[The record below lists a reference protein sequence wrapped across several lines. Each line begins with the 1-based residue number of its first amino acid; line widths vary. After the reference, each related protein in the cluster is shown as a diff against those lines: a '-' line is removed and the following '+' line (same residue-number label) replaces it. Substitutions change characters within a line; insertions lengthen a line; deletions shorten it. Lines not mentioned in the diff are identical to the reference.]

1 MNNPVLELEKYGQS
15 VWLDNISRSMIKKSE
30 LQNLIKTIGLKGVTS
45 NPTIF
50 QKAIGSGTDYD
61 DHIKSL
67 LHENPDLTAGE
78 LFEELAVKDIQDA
91 TDILSAVYHKTNGY
105 DGFVSIEVSPELAY
119 DTEATIQE
127 ARRLYNKVG
136 RPNVMVKI
144 PATKEGIPAI
154 RKMISEGVNINIT
167 LIFSPKVYE
176 DVVDAYISGLED
188 RIKQGKN
195 IKSISSVASFF
206 ISRIDTMVDKEL
218 DKVNNEDLK
227 GKIAIANAK
236 LVYQNSKKLFGSERF
251 KKLEKNGAKLQRLLW
266 ASTSTK
272 NPNYSDTIYVE
283 ELIGKDTIN
292 TLPPATIEAYKDHGK
307 PASRIESMIEEAKT
321 QMENLADL
329 NIDFENVTKRLTE
342 EGVILFANSFRE
354 LMQAIEEKKNA
365 ILVDIK

>member
-1 MNNPVLELEKYGQS
+1 
-15 VWLDNISRSMIKKSE
+15 
-30 LQNLIKTIGLKGVTS
+30 
-45 NPTIF
+45 
-50 QKAIGSGTDYD
+50 
-61 DHIKSL
+61 
-67 LHENPDLTAGE
+67 
-78 LFEELAVKDIQDA
+78 
-91 TDILSAVYHKTNGY
+91 
-105 DGFVSIEVSPELAY
+105 
-119 DTEATIQE
+119 
-127 ARRLYNKVG
+127 
-136 RPNVMVKI
+136 
-144 PATKEGIPAI
+144 
-154 RKMISEGVNINIT
+154 
-167 LIFSPKVYE
+167 
-176 DVVDAYISGLED
+176 
-188 RIKQGKN
+188 
-195 IKSISSVASFF
+195 
-206 ISRIDTMVDKEL
+206 MVDKEL

-272 NPNYSDTIYVE
+272 NPNYPDTIYVE